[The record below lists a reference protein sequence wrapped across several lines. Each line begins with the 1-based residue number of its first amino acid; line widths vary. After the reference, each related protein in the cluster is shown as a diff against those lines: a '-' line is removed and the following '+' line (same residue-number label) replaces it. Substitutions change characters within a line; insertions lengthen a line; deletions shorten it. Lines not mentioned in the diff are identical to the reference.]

1 VISVQDV
8 SKSYESRRGA
18 IGALE
23 RVTFDVAP
31 TEFVCLVGP
40 SGCGK
45 STLLK
50 LILGIMK
57 PTSGDIFV
65 RGTRV
70 TAPRADCSMMFQS
83 PLLLPWRTVRKNV
96 LFPIEILGR
105 DPKDYEE
112 RATAL
117 LEMVGVGGF
126 ARHYPKELSGG
137 MQQRVAICRALIHE
151 PDVLLLDEPFAAL
164 DSITREQ
171 LNDDLLDIWAET
183 GCTVVLVTHNVDEAV
198 YLSNRVLVF
207 SDRPGQIIDGLA
219 IDLPEPRTD
228 EVRQSEAFL
237 TATQEIRRILGLAKA
252 AGRGSRPRPAR

>member
-1 VISVQDV
+1 VISVQNV
-8 SKSYESRRGA
+8 SKSYESRRGV
-18 IGALE
+18 IPALE
-23 RVTFDVAP
+23 RVTFDVAAS
-31 TEFVCLVGP
+31 EFVCLVGP

-57 PTSGDIFV
+57 PTGGDVFV
-65 RGTRV
+65 HGTRV

-105 DPKDYEE
+105 DPLDYRE

-117 LEMVGVGGF
+117 LEMVGVEGF
-126 ARHYPKELSGG
+126 ADHYPRELSGG

-171 LNDDLLDIWAET
+171 LNDDLLRIWAEN
-183 GCTVVLVTHNVDEAV
+183 GCTIVLVTHNVDEAV
-198 YLSNRVLVF
+198 YLANRVLVF
-207 SDRPGQIIDGLA
+207 SDRPGRIIDELA

-228 EVRQSEAFL
+228 EVRRSEAFYL
-237 TATQEIRRILGLAKA
+237 ATQEIRRMLGLAKA
-252 AGRGSRPRPAR
+252 PRPGARPRSRR